1 VSAGQRTVA
10 RTDGLEG
17 LAAAFPH
24 LGATLAVGPV
34 QLRNRAI
41 VTAHT
46 TNLGVSHE
54 ISDRHVEYHRRRAAG
69 GFGLI
74 ITEGLRV
81 HPTSLRRP
89 ETLSVWDDG
98 CIAGLQRLVD
108 AVHSEG
114 GAIFA
119 QLLHSGREAAD
130 DYTRIPSWGP
140 SPLAWS
146 RGAPMPH
153 EMDADEIDELITCF
167 AEATARIVAA
177 GFDGI
182 EVHSGHGHLL
192 QQFLSPVTNT
202 RTDAWG
208 GDGPRRRALVDRV
221 LEVVAKATPRD
232 RVALGIRISADE
244 FLEGGLDADTMA
256 VLTAELVG
264 DHHLDFVNVS
274 HSAYVGAVTL
284 STQIADMS
292 HGPAPFRHLPAGIKA
307 AVPQVPV
314 MMACRIDTVGQGDE
328 LIAAGFA
335 DAVAFTRASIADPDL
350 IRVAASGGRPRR
362 CTSCNQLCI
371 GRTSTGLS
379 LSCVVNPEVG
389 LEARWDSV
397 RDRIAAA
404 AEARSGRPRILVI
417 GGGPSG
423 MEAALTAAAYADV
436 TLVDAG
442 TELGGTLRLAAQL
455 RNRSGWWRLIED
467 LTAGCIESGVD
478 IRLGERVE
486 SPIDGAAGPFDGVSA
501 VVLAT
506 GAQRRPR
513 TFGSRESV
521 LVERLGQDR
530 WEERITAK
538 DRVVIH
544 DDSGFWPGLAAVEHL
559 IATGAEV
566 HYVSPLAAFA
576 PQITIYSKYGLLD
589 RLRGADLHVH
599 LGCRLVAWRPDGTV
613 DVETQIGK
621 QVATSIPDVT
631 QVFDVGEQAA
641 SRPAIGQ
648 VPAVVIGDA
657 YAPRD
662 TGAAVWSGRIGGLR
676 AVVRASVEDRSVR
689 DTLERALTAL
699 PLVPLRTAS
708 GHDGGPGD
716 VRDDEKGLP

>member
-1 VSAGQRTVA
+1 MRTAPESADPL
-10 RTDGLEG
+10 DGLEG
-17 LAAAFPH
+17 LSAAFPH
-24 LGATLAVGPV
+24 LGATLSVGPV
-34 QLRNRAI
+34 RLRNRAI

-54 ISDRHVEYHRRRAAG
+54 VSDRHVEYHRRRAAG

-98 CIAGLQRLVD
+98 CVPGLERLVA
-108 AVHSEG
+108 AVHAEG

-140 SPLAWS
+140 SPLPWS
-146 RGAPMPH
+146 RGAAIPH
-153 EMDADEIDELITCF
+153 EMEPDEIEDLIGCF
-167 AEATARIVAA
+167 AQATERVVAA

-192 QQFLSPVTNT
+192 QQFLSPATNA
-202 RTDAWG
+202 RDDAWG
-208 GDGPRRRALVDRV
+208 GDATRRRALVDRV
-221 LEVVAKATPRD
+221 LDAVAHATPRD

-244 FLEGGLDADTMA
+244 FLDGGLDARVMRN
-256 VLTAELVG
+256 LTAELVN
-264 DHHLDFVNVS
+264 DHRLDFVDVS
-274 HSAYVGAVTL
+274 HSAYAGAATL

-292 HGPAPFRHLPAGIKA
+292 YGPAPFRDLPAGIKE
-307 AVPQVPV
+307 AVPHVPV
-314 MMACRIDTVGQGDE
+314 LMACRIDSVGQGDE
-328 LIAAGFA
+328 LIATGVA

-350 IRVAASGGRPRR
+350 VRVAASGGQQRR

-389 LEARWDSV
+389 LESRWDAV
-397 RDRIAAA
+397 RDRIAGLAA
-404 AEARSGRPRILVI
+404 ARSERPRVLVI

-423 MEAALTAAAYADV
+423 MEAALSASPYADV
-436 TLVDAG
+436 TLVDERP
-442 TELGGTLRLAAQL
+442 ELGGTLRLAAQL

-467 LTAGCIESGVD
+467 LTEGCVAAGVD

-486 SPIDGAAGPFDGVSA
+486 LPLDAREAPFGDVAA

-506 GAQRRPR
+506 GARRHPR
-513 TFGSRESV
+513 VFGTRRSV

-530 WEERITAK
+530 WAEQITSN
-538 DRVVIH
+538 DRVVVH
-544 DDSGFWPGLAAVEHL
+544 DDHGFWPGLAAVEHL

-566 HYVSPLAAFA
+566 HYVSSLAAFA
-576 PQITIYSKYGLLD
+576 PQITIYSRFGLLD
-589 RLRGADLHVH
+589 RLGGTDLHVH
-599 LGCRLVAWRPDGTV
+599 LGCRLVSWSDDGS
-613 DVETQIGK
+613 VELATLIGRSGPTRLTN
-621 QVATSIPDVT
+621 VV
-631 QVFDVGEQAA
+631 QVFDVGDQQAA
-641 SRPAIGQ
+641 RPSAPL
-648 VPAVVIGDA
+648 VPSVAIGDA

-662 TGAAVWSGRIGGLR
+662 TGAAVWSGRVGGLR
-676 AVVRASVEDRSVR
+676 AVLRAGVEDHSVR
-689 DTLERALTAL
+689 EPLERALTGL
-699 PLVPLRTAS
+699 PLVPLRTARDHTAQFTGRT
-708 GHDGGPGD
+708 GHN
-716 VRDDEKGLP
+716 

>member
-1 VSAGQRTVA
+1 MSTAQASVRRSPAV
-10 RTDGLEG
+10 EG
-17 LAAAFPH
+17 LASAFPH
-24 LGATLAVGPV
+24 LGATLSVGPAE
-34 QLRNRAI
+34 LRNRAI

-54 ISDRHVEYHRRRAAG
+54 VSDRHVEYHRRRAAG

-98 CIAGLQRLVD
+98 CVPGLQRLVA
-108 AVHSEG
+108 AVHAEG

-146 RGAPMPH
+146 SGAPVPH
-153 EMDADEIDELITCF
+153 EMDVEEIDDLVECF
-167 AEATARIVAA
+167 AQAAARIVAA

-202 RTDAWG
+202 RSDAWG
-208 GDGPRRRALVDRV
+208 GDAPRRRALVDRV
-221 LEVVAKATPRD
+221 LDAVAQSTPRD

-244 FLEGGLDADTMA
+244 FLEGGLDAATMA
-256 VLTAELVG
+256 DITAALVK
-264 DHHLDFVNVS
+264 DHALDFVDVS
-274 HSAYVGAVTL
+274 HSAYVGAATL

-307 AVPQVPV
+307 AVPNVPV
-314 MMACRIDTVGQGDE
+314 LMACRIDTVAQGDE
-328 LIAAGFA
+328 LIAAGVA
-335 DAVAFTRASIADPDL
+335 DAVAFTRASIADPNL
-350 IRVAASGGRPRR
+350 IRSAASGLRQRR

-389 LEARWDSV
+389 LESRWDSV
-397 RDRIAAA
+397 RSRITAAMETGSA
-404 AEARSGRPRILVI
+404 RPRILVI

-423 MEAALTAAAYADV
+423 MEAALAAAPFADV
-436 TLVDAG
+436 TLVDG
-442 TELGGTLRLAAQL
+442 STELGGTLRLAAQL

-467 LTAGCIESGVD
+467 LTEGCLAAGVD

-486 SPIDGAAGPFDGVSA
+486 FPADGVEEPFGDFSA
-501 VVLAT
+501 IVLAT
-506 GAQRRPR
+506 GAVRQPR
-513 TFGSRESV
+513 SFGSRESV
-521 LVERLGQDR
+521 LVERLGQDG
-530 WEERITAK
+530 WEDRIAAD

-544 DDSGFWPGLAAVEHL
+544 DSSGFWPGLAAVEHL

-566 HYVSPLAAFA
+566 HYVTPLTAFA
-576 PQITIYSKYGLLD
+576 PQITIYSKFGLLD
-589 RLRGADLHVH
+589 RLGGTNLHVH
-599 LGCRLVAWRPDGTV
+599 LGSRLTSWHADGTV
-613 DVETQIGK
+613 DLESRLGK
-621 QVATSIPDVT
+621 PARMSLADVA
-631 QVFDVGEQAA
+631 QVFDVGDQEAP
-641 SRPAIGQ
+641 RPPALL
-648 VPAVVIGDA
+648 VPSVVIGDA

-676 AVVRASVEDRSVR
+676 AVIRASVEDHSVR
-689 DTLERALTAL
+689 DALERTLTGL

-708 GHDGGPGD
+708 GDDGEI
-716 VRDDEKGLP
+716 VERKGLG